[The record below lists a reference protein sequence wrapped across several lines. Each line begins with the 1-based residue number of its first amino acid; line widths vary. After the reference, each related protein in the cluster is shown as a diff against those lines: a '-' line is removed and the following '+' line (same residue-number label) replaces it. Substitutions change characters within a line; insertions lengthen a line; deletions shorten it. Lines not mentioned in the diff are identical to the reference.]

1 MVNYVPGMGG
11 RIGNM
16 RLGVATALAAVAAL
30 AASPTAAGDVSRL
43 VVSGSS
49 GQLRAPSTMRIDLR
63 LAQQPD
69 PATAKVAVYVPA
81 GYGTRIDRVPG
92 TVIGSVLDASVDVV
106 GAVGRATGTVVAG
119 DPAAYTADACAP
131 GTHLAVWLVHL
142 TGDGLDQTIPLYVD
156 PVLDE
161 PERALG
167 AVRIVACPPAQ
178 PRLLGLS
185 LELER
190 VFRNPTQRG
199 TYLWRALL
207 TPETGDA
214 ALSSAGAT
222 VESRSPVGLPAE
234 IVVEGRYEFLSRSGV
249 VKGRATLAGRP
260 VRDVALTLWSG
271 KKRWGLSR
279 TGLVSTD
286 SRGRFRVVRP
296 LATTT
301 FFRASATLAEEDVT
315 EAGCASPVAPGGCV
329 SATRGS
335 AALESPPYKLV
346 VPPAPTLRLGARGPV
361 VRALQESLVRLRY
374 LPPGSATGRYD
385 DRTWHAVVAFQGWQG
400 VPRDGAAGPRVWR
413 ELERAKRP
421 RPWGGLRNGV
431 EIDLT
436 RQVLLMVR
444 GSQVVRAVHV
454 STGAYG
460 RTPRGQF
467 RIYRKESLSWSI
479 PFSTWMPY
487 ASYFYGGFAMHE
499 YSSVP
504 EYPASHGC
512 VRVPGVEA
520 PILYSFAGFGTPVW
534 IR

>member
-1 MVNYVPGMGG
+1 M
-11 RIGNM
+11 
-16 RLGVATALAAVAAL
+16 
-30 AASPTAAGDVSRL
+30 
-43 VVSGSS
+43 
-49 GQLRAPSTMRIDLR
+49 
-63 LAQQPD
+63 
-69 PATAKVAVYVPA
+69 PA
-81 GYGTRIDRVPG
+81 GYGTRVGRAPG
-92 TVIGSVLDASVDVV
+92 TVIGSVLDASLDAA
-106 GAVGRATGTVVAG
+106 GTVGRANGSVVAG
-119 DPAAYTADACAP
+119 DPAAFTADACAP
-131 GTHLAVWLVHL
+131 GTHLAVWLVQL
-142 TGDGLDQTIPLYVD
+142 TGDGLDQTIPLFVD
-156 PVLDE
+156 PVVDE
-161 PERALG
+161 SERALG

-185 LELER
+185 LELDR
-190 VFRNPTQRG
+190 VFRNPAQRG

-207 TPETGDA
+207 TPATGDPA
-214 ALSSAGAT
+214 FPSADAT
-222 VESRSPVGLPAE
+222 AESRSPVGLPAQ
-234 IVVEGRYEFLSRSGV
+234 IVLEGRYEFLARSGV
-249 VKGRATLAGRP
+249 VKGKATLAGSP

-279 TGLVSTD
+279 TGIAQTD
-286 SRGRFRVVRP
+286 SRGRFRLVRP

-301 FFRASATLAEEDVT
+301 FFRASATLPEEDVT
-315 EAGCASPVAPGGCV
+315 DTGCASPIAPGGCV

-335 AALESPPYKLV
+335 VALESAPFKLV
-346 VPPAPTLRLGARGPV
+346 VPAAPTLRLGARGPV

-413 ELERAKRP
+413 ELDRAQLP
-421 RPWGGLRNGV
+421 RPWGGMRDGV
-431 EIDLT
+431 EIDLS

-444 GSQVVRAVHV
+444 GGRVVRAVHV

-467 RIYRKESLSWSI
+467 RIYRKETLSWSI

-487 ASYFYGGFAMHE
+487 ASYFSGGFAMHE

-504 EYPASHGC
+504 AYPASHGC

-520 PILYSFAGFGTPVW
+520 PILYAFAGYGTPVW